1 MHAYKDNQQAVLS
14 DGLTDLTDV
23 GPHFVVG
30 EHVGVEVTQLLEVLA
45 ADQAEVWFDAVV
57 VQHVHHQVV
66 LRRVRLVAQLT
77 LPPLLFP
84 VRDALRVIDA
94 DADLH
99 TEGRVGWGGGGRVGR
114 FSL

>member
-1 MHAYKDNQQAVLS
+1 M
-14 DGLTDLTDV
+14 

-30 EHVGVEVTQLLEVLA
+30 EHVRVEVAQLLEVLA
-45 ADQAEVWFDAVV
+45 ADQAEVRLDAVV

-66 LRRVRLVAQLT
+66 LRRVRLVAQFT
-77 LPPLLFP
+77 LPPLLLP

-99 TEGRVGWGGGGRVGR
+99 TEGGGWGGWGVGGGRVGR